1 MAEILF
7 DRAVRRD
14 RATVA
19 ALVAGFGTLLGAAA
33 VVSPAWSLAVA
44 VGLIFVAVTFVDLAA
59 GLALFTI
66 LTFFERV
73 PGFASSGLTLVKV
86 AGIVLAAAW
95 LLAVLN
101 RDRRAPLLFRDHPLL
116 AYAALLFLG
125 WAASSLLWAEDG
137 EAARFSLFRL
147 AQTVLFLFIAYT
159 AISERRHVLWVVGA
173 FVAGAFLSAVLGLAG
188 ASEPD
193 RVDLTTTTR
202 LTGGIEDP
210 NELAAIIV
218 PALAFAAF
226 ALGAIRAPFVRWM
239 LLSSVAVFAVA
250 LFMTQS
256 RGGIVALGA
265 TFLAAIFLSGRF
277 RPRALA
283 LVLVVSALGVSYYT
297 LVAPP
302 ESIERISQFTSDGG
316 TGRTDLWS
324 VAVEMA
330 KDNPILGVGVSNF
343 EEVEPRYAASSVN
356 LERVEFVVDNPKV
369 AHSTYLEVLAE
380 LGAIG
385 LAAFAAVVLGPLVLA
400 ARAVRAFAQARD
412 GEMEALARG
421 FLVGILG
428 MLAAFVFIS
437 AQYEKQLWLLLAVA
451 AALLTVARRSAAV
464 EETAPTGPQSPR
476 PVPGATRA

>member
-1 MAEILF
+1 MVEVLF
-7 DRAVRRD
+7 DRAIRRD
-14 RATVA
+14 RAAVA
-19 ALVAGFGTLLGAAA
+19 ALVAGLGTLLGAAA

-44 VGLIFVAVTFVDLAA
+44 VGLIFVVVTFVDLAA

-73 PGFASSGLTLVKV
+73 PGCASSGLTLVKV

-95 LLAVLN
+95 LLTVLN
-101 RDRRAPLLFRDHPLL
+101 RERRAPLLFRDHPLL

-147 AQTVLFLFIAYT
+147 AQTLLFLFIAYT

-226 ALGAIRAPFVRWM
+226 ALGAIRAPLVRWM
-239 LLSSVAVFAVA
+239 LLSSVVVFALA

-256 RGGIVALGA
+256 RGGIVALAA
-265 TFLAAIFLSGRF
+265 TFLTAILLSGRF

-330 KDNPILGVGVSNF
+330 KDNPVLGVGVSNF

-369 AHSTYLEVLAE
+369 AHNTYLEVLAE

-400 ARAVRAFAQARD
+400 ARAVRTFARAGD
-412 GEMEALARG
+412 GEMEVLARG
-421 FLVGILG
+421 FLVGVLG
-428 MLAAFVFIS
+428 MLAAFLFIS

-451 AALLTVARRSAAV
+451 AALLTVARRSAPL
-464 EETAPTGPQSPR
+464 EETAPTRPQSPR
-476 PVPGATRA
+476 AVPGATQA